1 MCVKRLVI
9 KFSNRSLNQESTY
22 IFFLEK
28 LIILIHEKMNANFI
42 NKNFFRLKCFLTLYI
57 LYSSIK

>member
-42 NKNFFRLKCFLTLYI
+42 YKNFFRLK
-57 LYSSIK
+57 